1 MIFHS
6 NYSKKHIKVLE
17 VGDVFYN
24 GTSTLFWDRERIH
37 NAGTDAVFSIV
48 NKVTFMKLNQIQ
60 KAHFFKAHSPQER
73 LMFYSDTTAKKS
85 YKALSNQGSTLN
97 QSTRPKLQNYV
108 SSVSEIAFSSSIKS
122 RKYIIPNHKASKKG

>member
-37 NAGTDAVFSIV
+37 NAKTDAVFSIV
-48 NKVTFMKLNQIQ
+48 NKVTFVKLNQIQ

-97 QSTRPKLQNYV
+97 QSTRPK
-108 SSVSEIAFSSSIKS
+108 
-122 RKYIIPNHKASKKG
+122 

>member
-48 NKVTFMKLNQIQ
+48 
-60 KAHFFKAHSPQER
+60 
-73 LMFYSDTTAKKS
+73 KKS
-85 YKALSNQGSTLN
+85 YIYEAQSNPESPFL
-97 QSTRPKLQNYV
+97 QSTQP
-108 SSVSEIAFSSSIKS
+108 A
-122 RKYIIPNHKASKKG
+122 RKVDVL